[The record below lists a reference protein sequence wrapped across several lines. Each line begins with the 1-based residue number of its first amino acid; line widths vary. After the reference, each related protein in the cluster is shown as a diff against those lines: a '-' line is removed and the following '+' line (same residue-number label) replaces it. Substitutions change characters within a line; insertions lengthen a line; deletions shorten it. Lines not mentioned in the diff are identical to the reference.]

1 MKIGVNGASGQ
12 LGKQV
17 ITERRARGSEH
28 DVVAI
33 SRTPA
38 SLDQAVE
45 GRFGDYDEPDSL
57 AAAYAALDRLLLIP
71 TTDLEPGHRA
81 AQFVAAID
89 AAAAAGVK
97 HVVLVSAA
105 GTKKAEEP
113 SMDAAYWIAE
123 QKLIA
128 QAPAWTILR
137 MGYFA
142 EALAIEALGSLDR
155 GVLTGLGE
163 NRVGFVS
170 RDDVAAAAAGILLG
184 EGHEGAIYTA
194 TSDER
199 FTGAER
205 AALIAEITGRPM
217 SFLMLPEDHLRG
229 GLAQARLPDAVV
241 NAVIAIQQRFVEGA
255 FDLVTG
261 DVERLSG
268 RPPKRLRDVLE
279 PALRQPPSL

>member
-12 LGKQV
+12 LGRQV
-17 ITERRARGSEH
+17 IAELRARGSEH

-38 SLDQAVE
+38 SLDRAVE
-45 GRFGDYDEPDSL
+45 GRFGDYHKPDSL
-57 AAAYAALDRLLLIP
+57 AVAYAGLDRLLLIP
-71 TTDLEPGHRA
+71 TTDLEPGHRI

-89 AAAAAGVK
+89 SAVAAGVK
-97 HVVLVSAA
+97 HIVLASAA

-113 SMDAAYWIAE
+113 SMGAAYWRGE
-123 QKLIA
+123 QKLISRA
-128 QAPAWTILR
+128 SAWTILR

-155 GVLTGLGE
+155 GGLTGLGE

-184 EGHEGAIYTA
+184 
-194 TSDER
+194 D
-199 FTGAER
+199 
-205 AALIAEITGRPM
+205 
-217 SFLMLPEDHLRG
+217 
-229 GLAQARLPDAVV
+229 
-241 NAVIAIQQRFVEGA
+241 VIAIQTRFVAGA

-261 DVERLSG
+261 DVEQLSD
-268 RPPKRLRDVLE
+268 RPPKRLREVLAT
-279 PALRQPPSL
+279 ALLQPPSR